1 MDFTGESVKMT
12 FSYGEVTQD
21 VILDITPKE
30 FGSSSFDADASVVAQ
45 SRSEAALKAFHD
57 ATDSLLT
64 SSSESPLWEGAFI
77 EALDQSLFDSKAAF
91 IKRGF
96 GRYVKIAAT
105 SEIYRNDGVDYYVAN
120 GKQVLAANNGTVVFA
135 GYLDYSG
142 YTVIIDHGLGLKTW
156 YYNMDATNVQ
166 VGQSVTKGESIGVS
180 GNTGFTS
187 NSGVH
192 VTTTVFNVPV
202 CPYSLWENGVV
213 ME

>member
-64 SSSESPLWEGAFI
+64 SSSETPLWEGAFI

-105 SEIYRNDGVDYYVAN
+105 SEVYRNDGVDYYVAN

-135 GYLDYSG
+135 GYLEYSG

-156 YYNMDATNVQ
+156 SLQHGRDERAGRSERYQRRIDRRLR
-166 VGQSVTKGESIGVS
+166 KHR
-180 GNTGFTS
+180 F
-187 NSGVH
+187 H
-192 VTTTVFNVPV
+192 VE
-202 CPYSLWENGVV
+202 LWSPRDDDCV
-213 ME
+213 

>member
-1 MDFTGESVKMT
+1 MRKIRQDRGDKRDLQKRRRRLLRGE
-12 FSYGEVTQD
+12 
-21 VILDITPKE
+21 
-30 FGSSSFDADASVVAQ
+30 
-45 SRSEAALKAFHD
+45 R
-57 ATDSLLT
+57 
-64 SSSESPLWEGAFI
+64 
-77 EALDQSLFDSKAAF
+77 
-91 IKRGF
+91 
-96 GRYVKIAAT
+96 
-105 SEIYRNDGVDYYVAN
+105 
-120 GKQVLAANNGTVVFA
+120 KQVLAANNGTVVFA
-135 GYLDYSG
+135 GYLEYSG